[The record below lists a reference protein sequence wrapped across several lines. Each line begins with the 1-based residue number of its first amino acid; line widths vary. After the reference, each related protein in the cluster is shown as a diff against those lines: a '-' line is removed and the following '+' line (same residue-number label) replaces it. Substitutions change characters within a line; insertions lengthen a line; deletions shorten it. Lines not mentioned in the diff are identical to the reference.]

1 MEATGRAGGRQRDP
15 RMDAALVE
23 AVLDLVGG
31 GAALSG
37 LSLSAIAERAGV
49 SRNSLYR
56 RWKTKEALYLDVFA
70 AVNRPLPELAGRSA
84 REDVTELLVVLAERV
99 SDRRAS
105 VLFRALNAE
114 LGAFPD
120 LHKRYFAEV
129 VAPRREAMHQALQRG
144 VASGEIRP
152 DIDVDLVSELL
163 TSPLLARMS
172 RDETGDLD
180 PARTSQR
187 ITALVFAGIAPR

>member
-1 MEATGRAGGRQRDP
+1 RQRDP

-31 GAALSG
+31 GATLSG

-56 RWKTKEALYLDVFA
+56 RWKTKEALYLDVLA
-70 AVNRPLPELAGRSA
+70 QVNRPLPELSGRSA
-84 REDVTELLVVLAERV
+84 RDDVTDLVAVLAERAG
-99 SDRRAS
+99 DRRAS
-105 VLFRALNAE
+105 VLLRALNAE
-114 LGAFPD
+114 LETFPG

-129 VAPRREAMHQALQRG
+129 VAPRREAMSQALQRG
-144 VASGEIRP
+144 IAAGEIRA
-152 DIDVDLVSELL
+152 DIDIGLVSELL
-163 TSPLLARMS
+163 VSPLLARMS
-172 RDETGDLD
+172 RGETEDSD
-180 PARTSQR
+180 PVRTSHR